1 MTISQKN
8 SIINMKLNYNLTN
21 DYLFKLIFS
30 NEEYLKYLLQ
40 VFFNYETVNIKY
52 LNRELLKYNFNEK
65 AGIVDL
71 LIDADGEIIH
81 LELQNLNRYNLED
94 RIEFYSSKLIGSYAL
109 EKGNDYKQLKPVR
122 TFIIIN
128 YPYKLKTIKNIVK
141 LKVLSTNYIF
151 NNKKEY
157 KILNLYEIDKNKLD
171 SYNELY
177 KLFKINDFDILD
189 RKIKEKLPRQILED
203 MKKFNLNKEDR
214 KNMEDIVELMR
225 NEKEDYGAAYECGV
239 MDGEV
244 RGQKRGEKL
253 GKKQGISEGI
263 VKVAKSM
270 VDENIDINIISK
282 VTGLSIKE
290 VSKLRVN

>member
-1 MTISQKN
+1 
-8 SIINMKLNYNLTN
+8 MKLNYNLTN
-21 DYLFKLIFS
+21 DFLFKLIFS

-128 YPYKLKTIKNIVK
+128 YPYKLKAIKNIVK

-171 SYNELY
+171 NYNELY
-177 KLFKINDFDILD
+177 KLFKINDFGILD

-239 MDGEV
+239 MDGEKI
-244 RGQKRGEKL
+244 GEKRGEKR
-253 GKKQGISEGI
+253 GKKIGISEGI

-270 VDENIDINIISK
+270 VNENIDINIISK
-282 VTGLSIKE
+282 VTGLTKDQLIS
-290 VSKLRVN
+290 LR

>member
-8 SIINMKLNYNLTN
+8 SIINNKLNYNLTN

-171 SYNELY
+171 NYNELY
-177 KLFKINDFDILD
+177 KLFKINDFGILD
-189 RKIKEKLPRQILED
+189 REIKEKLPRQILED

-239 MDGEV
+239 MDGEKI
-244 RGQKRGEKL
+244 GEKRGEKR
-253 GKKQGISEGI
+253 GKKIGISEGI

-270 VDENIDINIISK
+270 VNENIDINIISK
-282 VTGLSIKE
+282 VTGLTKDQLIS
-290 VSKLRVN
+290 LR